1 MPEFEYWWL
10 LALPLFFALGW
21 LAARVDIEQLLS
33 ESSALPA
40 AYFKGLN
47 FLIKEQH
54 DKAIEAFS
62 EAVQANTESL
72 ELHFALG
79 SLFRRRGE
87 IERAIRLHQGL
98 LERPQLSELQKT
110 AITAELA
117 QDFLKAGLFDRAE
130 TLFRSLCAAESY
142 QQPALRALLDIY
154 IRERDWAHAIEI
166 AGELESRSGVPFHRE
181 IAQFHCERAA
191 GALQG
196 KDPALAREELGA
208 ALQINPVCIRASI
221 MLGELEA
228 DHGNLDLAIR
238 AWRRIE
244 DQQANYL
251 GLVAERVLKAYLQL
265 GQAADGMQLL
275 QQWVAKHNLPS
286 VLNVVYQATLESA
299 GPDAAAQL
307 ARYELAKKPSLNILD
322 RLLQARAQ
330 REGSAP
336 ESEDLALM
344 QKTVHHFLGNSRSY
358 CCEQC
363 GFRARRYYWQCPG
376 CNGWETFPPEPRE
389 QPLR

>member
-130 TLFRSLCAAESY
+130 TLFRNLCAAESY

-181 IAQFHCERAA
+181 IAQFHCERTASA
-191 GALQG
+191 IQS
-196 KDPALAREELGA
+196 KDPALAREELDA
-208 ALQINPVCIRASI
+208 ALQSNPVCIRASI

-228 DHGNLDLAIR
+228 DHGNLDRAIR

-244 DQQANYL
+244 DQQVHYL

-265 GQAADGMQLL
+265 GQSSAGMQLL
-275 QQWVAKHNLPS
+275 QQWVAEHNLPS

-307 ARYELAKKPSLNILD
+307 ARDELAKKPSLNILD

-330 REGSAP
+330 RDGSSP